1 MNYNLA
7 YAIGFQPW
15 EDAASDPP
23 FVAKI
28 SEILDREENGR
39 EPPYGTA
46 LDLGTGSGIWGGRA
60 RQTRLA
66 GHPRGHRGEG
76 PAAARERIEKEGVEI
91 RVVHAD
97 LTTLRDAGVGEDF
110 RLLGVADAAS
120 ARYGWPL
127 HAIEHCGVD
136 PHVEQPDAFLDALRA
151 ELDGGSPVRKR
162 KRS

>member
-1 MNYNLA
+1 MGA
-7 YAIGFQPW
+7 SRPTARRSTWAPA
-15 EDAASDPP
+15 AASGG
-23 FVAKI
+23 VELAKRGWQVTRVDI
-28 SEILDREENGR
+28 VEK
-39 EPPYGTA
+39 A
-46 LDLGTGSGIWGGRA
+46 LQR
-60 RQTRLA
+60 
-66 GHPRGHRGEG
+66 
-76 PAAARERIEKEGVEI
+76 ARERIEKEGVEI